1 MNRALVI
8 LFFFGLFVCGCE
20 KEKESDGNILYG
32 TWVKGSNAGDTLRF
46 YKSNR
51 KNILAYNVSFNA
63 ALPVPIETEFIYNR
77 GKLSLKYYGSSD
89 SYYAVDTFKWI
100 RVGEEFEVQ
109 GIQLFS
115 FISSTQVHF
124 TYRKVQ

>member
-8 LFFFGLFVCGCE
+8 FFSVGLFVCGCE
-20 KEKESDGNILYG
+20 KEKQSDENILYG
-32 TWVKGSNAGDTLRF
+32 TWVKGSNVGDTLRF
-46 YKSNR
+46 YKSNG

-63 ALPVPIETEFIYNR
+63 ALPAPIETEFIYNL
-77 GKLSLKYYGSSD
+77 GKLSLKYYGSLD
-89 SYYAVDTFKWI
+89 SYHPVDTFKWI

-115 FISSTQVHF
+115 FMSSTVVHF
-124 TYRKVQ
+124 TYRKIQ